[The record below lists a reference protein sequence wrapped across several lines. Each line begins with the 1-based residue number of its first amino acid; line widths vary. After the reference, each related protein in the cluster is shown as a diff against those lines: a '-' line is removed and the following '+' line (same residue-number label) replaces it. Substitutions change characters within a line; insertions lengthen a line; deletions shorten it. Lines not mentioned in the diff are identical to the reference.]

1 MGQPRTGARKDSKVI
16 PHCDRHWNHLENIE
30 KKINTQ
36 AKLQSYDT
44 LVLNGACLK
53 GSPSD

>member
-44 LVLNGACLK
+44 LALNGACLK